1 MALDWS
7 WGRHLLPRNERG
19 KPVVRKQIKRDK
31 VMTFFANMEPC
42 VIGMEAC
49 GSAHHW
55 ARQLQSLGH
64 EVKLISPQFV
74 KPFVKTN
81 KHDVADADAICEAVS
96 RPTSLI

>member
-1 MALDWS
+1 MA
-7 WGRHLLPRNERG
+7 
-19 KPVVRKQIKRDK
+19 
-31 VMTFFANMEPC
+31 FFANMEPC

-55 ARQLQSLGH
+55 APQLQSLGH

-81 KHDVADADAICEAVS
+81 KHDVAEAEAICEAVS
-96 RPTSLI
+96 